1 MSPTHRAAGLSAAAG
16 VCQQAAC
23 RQARRKDAALAVA
36 LAGWYFCSFS
46 KRFLSLPTSKKSSAA
61 KEETC

>member
-23 RQARRKDAALAVA
+23 RRARRKDAALAVA
-36 LAGWYFCSFS
+36 LAG
-46 KRFLSLPTSKKSSAA
+46 
-61 KEETC
+61 